1 MEILRILGLIEK
13 NITLKIWL
21 KKTQAKDLD
30 QKIQIKQEIISL
42 EEIEQN
48 KQMIR
53 KHKKFCPNLNYIEH
67 FLILASAF
75 TGCISISDFAL
86 FGIPIGI
93 TSSAVGL
100 KICAIAS

>member
-1 MEILRILGLIEK
+1 
-13 NITLKIWL
+13 
-21 KKTQAKDLD
+21 
-30 QKIQIKQEIISL
+30 
-42 EEIEQN
+42 
-48 KQMIR
+48 MIR

-100 KICAIAS
+100 KICAIASWIKNYNSRKRRSLIK

>member
-13 NITLKIWL
+13 NIITLKIWL

-53 KHKKFCPNLNYIEH
+53 KQKVLSKSKLY
-67 FLILASAF
+67 
-75 TGCISISDFAL
+75 
-86 FGIPIGI
+86 
-93 TSSAVGL
+93 
-100 KICAIAS
+100 